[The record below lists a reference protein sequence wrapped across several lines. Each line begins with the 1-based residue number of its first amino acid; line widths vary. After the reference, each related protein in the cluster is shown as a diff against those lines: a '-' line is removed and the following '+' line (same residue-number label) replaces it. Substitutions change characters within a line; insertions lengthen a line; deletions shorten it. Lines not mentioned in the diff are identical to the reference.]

1 MLMIAFMA
9 IYQDERGR
17 FIL

>member
-1 MLMIAFMA
+1 MIAFMA